1 MTPSTNSVYTSDM
14 KITLRRA
21 AQLQGELSRESAQ
34 LDLTSAAVIKVNEAA
49 YPESVLTTAVQDF
62 EVKFQQAM
70 NLIKIQYAIR
80 ESVATANTATG
91 VAELLSQ
98 DAGAKAQMTLI
109 AELLSQRGVCPT
121 TAEWV
126 STYNITVERMK
137 KADSLYGHTD
147 QINVSVLSTDTRE
160 RLTKTLADLRRVRN
174 NISDRL
180 LAINTN
186 TYIDITDTDWTVL
199 QNLGLV

>member
-1 MTPSTNSVYTSDM
+1 MK

-21 AQLQGELSRESAQ
+21 AQLQGELARENTES
-34 LDLTSAAVIKVNEAA
+34 DLTAVAVIKVNAA
-49 YPESVLTTAVQDF
+49 ANPESVLTGAVKDF
-62 EVKFQQAM
+62 EVKFQQAL
-70 NLIKIQYAIR
+70 NLIKIQYAVR
-80 ESVATANTATG
+80 ESVANANTATG
-91 VAELLSQ
+91 VAGLLSR
-98 DAGAKAQMTLI
+98 DAGIKAQMTLI
-109 AELLSQRGVCPT
+109 AKILSQRGDCPN

-126 STYNITVERMK
+126 STYDITVERMK

-147 QINVSVLSTDTRE
+147 QINVSVLSTDDRE
-160 RLTKTLADLRRVRN
+160 RLTKSMADLRRERN
-174 NISDRL
+174 IISDQL